1 MKIAFL
7 DAANSPYTNAR
18 IKYLVSRGHQ
28 VYYFGLPGMGRQT
41 DPEGVTCID
50 IGPSPLRKVKYLR
63 LFGNVYT
70 IRRLSQKY
78 KLDVL
83 HIIGLGNCI
92 HVPFSGRTKV
102 VIEHIGSDVL
112 VGPDTKYPKITRGLY
127 KIAYRMASAVV
138 QDSVI
143 AQEAGIRLGAP
154 QSNNMVIEI
163 GVDFSLFNSSVKAG
177 VARRR
182 LGIAGDQ
189 KLVFSSRGF
198 AKVYNIDTII
208 RSIPLVKRK
217 FSTVKYVFCSLYRGL
232 EEQCRQLAN
241 ELHVQ
246 ENTIFVGTLDN
257 TEDLALFLRDADVV
271 VSVPSSDSSP
281 LSVYEAM
288 ACGTPVIISELPWYQ
303 GKFVKDRHLLA
314 VGARNV
320 EALAGSISDILEGR
334 KTLDLEDAYR
344 RVFEFI
350 NMETENSK
358 LEGLYRRI
366 LHE

>member
-7 DAANSPYTNAR
+7 DARNSPYTNAR

-127 KIAYRMASAVV
+127 KVAYSMASAVV

-154 QSNNMVIEI
+154 QSKDIVVHAESLGLKLGNWDRSLEKATADKQRAKMVQIINEI
-163 GVDFSLFNSSVKAG
+163 ARISAERRFLHWDIDFPDVFFT
-177 VARRR
+177 ARRALEYR
-182 LGIAGDQ
+182 AFDVTIGNPPYDVGIAY
-189 KLVFSSRGF
+189 L
-198 AKVYNIDTII
+198 
-208 RSIPLVKRK
+208 RK
-217 FSTVKYVFCSLYRGL
+217 G
-232 EEQCRQLAN
+232 
-241 ELHVQ
+241 
-246 ENTIFVGTLDN
+246 
-257 TEDLALFLRDADVV
+257 
-271 VSVPSSDSSP
+271 
-281 LSVYEAM
+281 
-288 ACGTPVIISELPWYQ
+288 
-303 GKFVKDRHLLA
+303 
-314 VGARNV
+314 
-320 EALAGSISDILEGR
+320 EALKAQNKPDR
-334 KTLDLEDAYR
+334 ANDAFDRAERYLKKA
-344 RVFEFI
+344 
-350 NMETENSK
+350 NA
-358 LEGLYRRI
+358 GLYLKKLSESR
-366 LHE
+366 